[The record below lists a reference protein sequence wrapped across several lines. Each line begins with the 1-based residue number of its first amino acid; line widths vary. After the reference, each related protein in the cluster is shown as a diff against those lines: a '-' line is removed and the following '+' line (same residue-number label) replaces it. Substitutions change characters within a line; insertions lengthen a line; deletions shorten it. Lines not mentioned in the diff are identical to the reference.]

1 MRSYKHIQPDSMLAC
16 LFVDL
21 YDFELPVQ
29 SQITQD
35 ATLHR
40 QREEIQPTD
49 QHANILLL
57 LLYTLYVNL
66 VNIFILKYSLFQQNY
81 SRCFKNSIVATSRHA
96 CYC

>member
-1 MRSYKHIQPDSMLAC
+1 MRSYKPIQRDLMLAY

-29 SQITQD
+29 SRITQD

-40 QREEIQPTD
+40 QREEIQSTD
-49 QHANILLL
+49 QHANILLR

-66 VNIFILKYSLFQQNY
+66 VNILF
-81 SRCFKNSIVATSRHA
+81 
-96 CYC
+96 